1 MLSKGGSEMLLPGF
15 TAERSLY
22 KTNNHYQ
29 FAAGGSV
36 LSDGNTTV
44 TPQACGWIQGLYVV
58 LQ

>member
-1 MLSKGGSEMLLPGF
+1 MLLPGF